1 MGQAHQSAQSTPL
14 TGVSSNCDGNICK
27 KCNGTGIVTKECEVK
42 TINGGVIRYSINYLC
57 ECQQVSDAE
66 LFRKYSNLPPFEPK
80 PFLDIS
86 RDYIMHYS
94 EILKSYRNWIAFLGR
109 TGVGKTTQAYMI
121 VDSLLKRQ
129 NPVKCRVFYYP
140 EIVRELSALRFKE
153 DEYRNK
159 IEQIN
164 EPEVIV
170 FDDFLDV
177 TPKEDSFEEQLALTL
192 IKTRYVAKKPLIIT
206 SEMTPQNI
214 IREMP
219 RHGEALIGR
228 IVEMCSKRISIARS
242 DKTNYRI
249 EKG

>member
-1 MGQAHQSAQSTPL
+1 M
-14 TGVSSNCDGNICK
+14 K
-27 KCNGTGIVTKECEVK
+27 KCEVK
-42 TINGGVIRYSINYLC
+42 TKNGGVIRYTCNYLC
-57 ECQQVSDAE
+57 ECQRVADADI
-66 LFRKYSNLPPFEPK
+66 FRKYSNLPKFEPK

-86 RDYIMHYS
+86 RDYLMHYAD
-94 EILKSYRNWIAFLGR
+94 ILQSRRNWIAFLGR

-121 VDSLLKRQ
+121 VDALLKRQ
-129 NPVKCRVFYYP
+129 NPVKCRIYYYP

-153 DEYRNK
+153 DEYRDK
-159 IEQIN
+159 IDRIN

-192 IKTRYVAKKPLIIT
+192 IKTRYISQKPLIIT
-206 SEMTPQNI
+206 SEMTPQHI

-228 IVEMCSKRISIARS
+228 IFEMCSKRISIARN

-249 EKG
+249 SKEKK